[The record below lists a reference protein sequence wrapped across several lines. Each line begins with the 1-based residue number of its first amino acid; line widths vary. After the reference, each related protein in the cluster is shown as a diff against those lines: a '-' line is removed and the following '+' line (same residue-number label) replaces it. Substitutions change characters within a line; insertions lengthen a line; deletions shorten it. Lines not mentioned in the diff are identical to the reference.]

1 MTGPLLFRACYNHF
15 YEEVITMSNAE
26 NWRLETDSRIP
37 EKFNQYAVVF
47 DDSSLL
53 WKDAVSSNE
62 TYLKQVVD
70 YANDK
75 LNKYGYLFLSDVM
88 FLLNKTELVR
98 KAAVVG
104 WTFEGDGFV
113 EFEVFKDPEE
123 KYIVIDFNV
132 DGLIV

>member
-1 MTGPLLFRACYNHF
+1 MNKVGQ
-15 YEEVITMSNAE
+15 
-26 NWRLETDSRIP
+26 WRLETDSRIP
-37 EKFNQYAVVF
+37 EKFSQYAVVF
-47 DDSSLL
+47 DNSSLL
-53 WKDAVSSNE
+53 WKDVMSSNE
-62 TYLKQVVD
+62 TYLKQVID

-75 LNKYGYLFLSDVM
+75 LSEYGYLFLSDVM
-88 FLLNKTELVR
+88 FLLNRTELVR

-132 DGLIV
+132 DGSIV

>member
-1 MTGPLLFRACYNHF
+1 
-15 YEEVITMSNAE
+15 MSNAE
-26 NWRLETDSRIP
+26 NWRLEIDSRIP
-37 EKFNQYAVVF
+37 EKFSQYAVVF

-53 WKDAVSSNE
+53 WKDVVSSNE
-62 TYLKQVVD
+62 EYLKQVVD

-88 FLLNKTELVR
+88 FLLNRTELVR